1 MGSYRWLPLIVAG
14 TLLVGACSGNNPAS
28 PGATNPSMPGATGAG
43 SSMAAPQVGGE
54 KITVKGA
61 VADVR
66 TGEGVTKAILVVQAL
81 STDVLPSATG
91 SMDASGSMGALPGD
105 ATASAPTPPP
115 APAASAGRQGATA
128 PRRPAPAPEDP
139 KRPRKVTVDGQGQ
152 FEIKDMAPGTY
163 QITAYA
169 PGYQALTIVGNRPS
183 QLNLALVPHK
193 AGAGHEVAGKVLSAA
208 AKPAAGAHIV
218 AGVLPGL
225 TIGDSTTS
233 NDDGRFELKD
243 LKTGKTPIAAY
254 LAETGEIRAWALQ
267 PDVPV
272 AVGKEKKTPTPEL
285 TLRAVTN
292 PVIFSGKVSAPSKEL
307 RPRQVAVQLVTDYG
321 EVPLLTRTPDK
332 EGYFRFSLPALAE
345 GQTYHLIASGASEQG
360 DVVYSH
366 RHKLNASDLK
376 LELELPAAAKAPNV
390 ASAEDPVAI
399 TWDGMEGAS
408 VYRLRLDTTEEEPT
422 TVWEAYSTGTRVSL
436 PDHDVLPLLK
446 KGEKYRLTLSAIKV
460 ADGTAYELSGVM
472 AEPWAFAAN
481 HAPVEFTYGEDAPQT
496 PKAGATGSVVPVPVA
511 PEAPAKP
518 KPVVKPPVKPQA
530 KPQAKPA
537 PKATPK
543 PKAGKVVWRPEEP
556 RA

>member
-14 TLLVGACSGNNPAS
+14 TLLIGACSGSNPAS

-43 SSMAAPQVGGE
+43 SSAARPEVGGE
-54 KITVKGA
+54 KVTVKGA
-61 VADVR
+61 VADAR
-66 TGEGVTKAILVVQAL
+66 TGEGVAKAIVVVQAIA
-81 STDVLPSATG
+81 TDVLPTATG
-91 SMDASGSMGALPGD
+91 SFDASGSMAAMPGD
-105 ATASAPTPPP
+105 ATASVPTPPP

-169 PGYQALTIVGNRPS
+169 PGYQAITIVGNRPA

-193 AGAGHEVAGKVLSAA
+193 AGAGHEVSGKVLSAA

-233 NDDGRFELKD
+233 NDDGRFALKD

-254 LAETGEIRAWALQ
+254 LADTGEIKAWALQ

-272 AVGKEKKTPTPEL
+272 AVGKDKKTPTPEL

-292 PVIFSGKVSAPSKEL
+292 PVIFSGKVTAPTKEL
-307 RPRQVAVQLVTDYG
+307 KPRQVAVQLVTDYG

-332 EGYFRFSLPALAE
+332 EGYFRFSLPPLVE

-360 DVVYSH
+360 DVVYAH

-376 LELELPAAAKAPNV
+376 LEVELPTAAKAPNV
-390 ASAEDPVAI
+390 AAGEDPVAI

-408 VYRLRLDTTEEEPT
+408 VYRLRLETTADEPT
-422 TVWEAYSTGTRVSL
+422 TVWEGYSTGTRITL
-436 PDHDVLPLLK
+436 PDHDVIPLLRK
-446 KGEKYRLTLSAIKV
+446 SEKYRLTLSAIKV

-481 HAPVEFTYGEDAPQT
+481 HAPVEFVYGE
-496 PKAGATGSVVPVPVA
+496 GAVAKPTASRSIEPLPVA
-511 PEAPAKP
+511 TEAPAKP
-518 KPVVKPPVKPQA
+518 KPVIKPQTKPQV

-543 PKAGKVVWRPEEP
+543 PKAGKVVSHPEEP